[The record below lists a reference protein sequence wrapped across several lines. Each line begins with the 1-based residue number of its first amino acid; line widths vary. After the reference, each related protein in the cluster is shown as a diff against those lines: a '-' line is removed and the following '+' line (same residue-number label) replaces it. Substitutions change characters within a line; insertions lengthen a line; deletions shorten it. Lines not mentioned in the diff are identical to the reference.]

1 MTVAV
6 YAGSF
11 DPITNGHIDIISR
24 SLDVFDKVI
33 VAIAINEAKTPLF
46 SVQERLE
53 VLNEIYSGHSRVQID
68 AFSGLL
74 VDFLKRVNA
83 RVLIRG
89 LRAVSDFEY
98 EFQMAHMNQKLS
110 PEVETLFLMT
120 GQQYFYVSSRVVKE
134 VARFGGDVTDLV
146 PSAVRQ
152 RLLDKFGANTPGGSR

>member
-53 VLNEIYSGHSRVQID
+53 VLNEIYAGHERVQID

-74 VDFLKRVNA
+74 VDFLKRVKA

-134 VARFGGDVTDLV
+134 VARFGGNVTDLV
-146 PSAVRQ
+146 PPAVRQ
-152 RLLDKFGANTPGGSR
+152 RLLEKFGANLPGGSR